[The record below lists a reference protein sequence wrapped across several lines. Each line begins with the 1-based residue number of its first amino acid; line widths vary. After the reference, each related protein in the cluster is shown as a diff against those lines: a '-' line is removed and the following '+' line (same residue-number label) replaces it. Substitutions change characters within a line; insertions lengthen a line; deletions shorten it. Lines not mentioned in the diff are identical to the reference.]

1 MTSKDIFKEQVVT
14 PEQWRYKSSWKR
26 HLPDTT
32 WVHILRGNWFWVFYF
47 TLLPTLLSIYE
58 SVLVP
63 KLGAPAWPSVSNT
76 PYLFQP
82 FSLTSFALALLITFR
97 TNSCYARWWE
107 ARTIWGRIVNQ
118 TRNLARQSTAWF
130 PEEDEALLEQFNR
143 WVQAL
148 GFILKCHLG
157 SGDLTTDLQ
166 SLLTTEELELLVSW
180 QFRPSLAAQVLSDI
194 AQKAG
199 LREGRHVTLD
209 LQISA
214 YVDDAGACDRIQK
227 TCIPQSYTRHTSRF
241 LMVFLTF
248 LPFTLWE
255 VTGWLSPIAEAL
267 IAFLFMG
274 IDNIG
279 TQIEEPFAT
288 LPLDAYCE
296 MMSRH
301 AKEQYERRRGP
312 LSIVLRAQSASR
324 PSSHDGENSTS
335 NSRKSPRSMGV
346 GHFNGARSQHQTQ
359 HRHSF
364 NFQAPRVSP
373 ERYNSAGDDLK
384 RDFPLK
390 GINRH
395 PSCNI

>member
-1 MTSKDIFKEQVVT
+1 MPSKDMFKEQVVT
-14 PEQWRYKSSWKR
+14 PEQWVYKSSWKR
-26 HLPDTT
+26 HLPDFT
-32 WVHILRGNWFWVFYF
+32 WIHILRGNWFWVFYF
-47 TLLPTLLSIYE
+47 SLLPILLSIYE

-63 KLGAPAWPSVSNT
+63 ELGAPAWPSMSNT

-107 ARTIWGRIVNQ
+107 ARTIWGRIVNE

-130 PEEDEALLEQFNR
+130 PEDDDALLEQFNR

-148 GFILKCHLG
+148 GYILKCHLG

-166 SLLTTEELELLVSW
+166 GILTKDELELLVSW
-180 QFRPSLAAQVLSDI
+180 QFRPSVAAQVLSDI
-194 AQKAG
+194 VQQAG
-199 LREGRHVTLD
+199 LREGQHVTLD

-241 LMVFLTF
+241 LMIFLTF

-255 VTGWLSPIAEAL
+255 VTGWLSPFAEAL

-288 LPLDAYCE
+288 LPLGAYCE

-301 AKEQYERRRGP
+301 AKEQYDRRKGP
-312 LSIVLRAQSASR
+312 LATVLRVQRASR
-324 PSSHDGENSTS
+324 ASSNEAEHGSLS
-335 NSRKSPRSMGV
+335 AIISPR
-346 GHFNGARSQHQTQ
+346 NRGAMHYNSARTQSQTQ

-364 NFQAPRVSP
+364 SFQAPPSFA
-373 ERYNSAGDDLK
+373 ESHSLTADDKKVQL
-384 RDFPLK
+384 PLK
-390 GINRH
+390 GLNRH
-395 PSCNI
+395 PSCNV